1 MLLKKIVL
9 TNFRQ
14 FYGTQEL
21 EIAGDSDKNV
31 TLIHAEN
38 GVGKTTVLNAI
49 LWCFYKET
57 TPRFEQPD
65 KIANQQ
71 AISEGNY
78 TFKVEVLFENENEE
92 YLVTRE
98 CDERNGEDLPLKAF
112 VVNNGNYKP
121 LSNPAAFVDSV
132 IPREM
137 AKYFFFD
144 GEYAETFSSQK
155 NKLMVRDALED
166 MLGCRTANSAIRDLE
181 SLKVDFEK
189 RLALLANND
198 HAAAFQQKI
207 DILTAQNEKGQAE
220 LVHLETN
227 LATAESARKEIIYK
241 LRGAAAASS
250 IQKNREEF
258 ERELCGVVAT
268 KAKQESELTSW
279 INDGGI
285 GLIAKQLEE
294 KTHAMLQNATLKGK
308 IPSYIAE
315 TFVQDILSKK
325 LCICDRPFEE
335 HSREAEAISN
345 LFQDA
350 GNALAT
356 DRLMNARALMAKL
369 SEKRSKALQNLTR
382 IKESIEATSN
392 KINSLE
398 SKIENCSAELRGS
411 DVKEIAE
418 REAALEA
425 RHKEIKDLNS
435 RIELIKFSENNN
447 QIIIEEN
454 KVKRDKLM
462 ASNER
467 AIPLQKRI
475 ALLAKTSVRIK
486 EELKKYREDSREAI
500 AVDVNAILEKTA
512 RRDYYATIDEKFNL
526 DMHYK
531 SSRLSVAKGGG
542 ENQLLSLAF
551 IAALIKF
558 SANRMEDNST
568 ILKPGTTAPL
578 VLDSPF
584 GQEDPTYQKSTAE
597 FLPKLARQVVLL
609 LSKSQG
615 NPDVLQ
621 ALKGKIGR
629 EYILIS
635 ENIESQGD
643 KPSDNININ
652 GKDYASSRYNCE
664 KTLTRIKAV

>member
-1 MLLKKIVL
+1 M
-9 TNFRQ
+9 
-14 FYGTQEL
+14 
-21 EIAGDSDKNV
+21 
-31 TLIHAEN
+31 
-38 GVGKTTVLNAI
+38 
-49 LWCFYKET
+49 
-57 TPRFEQPD
+57 
-65 KIANQQ
+65 
-71 AISEGNY
+71 
-78 TFKVEVLFENENEE
+78 
-92 YLVTRE
+92 
-98 CDERNGEDLPLKAF
+98 
-112 VVNNGNYKP
+112 
-121 LSNPAAFVDSV
+121 
-132 IPREM
+132 
-137 AKYFFFD
+137 
-144 GEYAETFSSQK
+144 
-155 NKLMVRDALED
+155 
-166 MLGCRTANSAIRDLE
+166 
-181 SLKVDFEK
+181 
-189 RLALLANND
+189 
-198 HAAAFQQKI
+198 
-207 DILTAQNEKGQAE
+207 AQNDKGQAE
-220 LVHLETN
+220 LIHLETN
-227 LATAESARKEIIYK
+227 LATAESARKEIIGK
-241 LRGAAAASS
+241 LRGAGPASS

-258 ERELCGVVAT
+258 ERELDGVVAN

-294 KTHAMLQNATLKGK
+294 KSHEMLQNATLKGK

-325 LCICDRPFEE
+325 LCICDRPFED

-369 SEKRSKALQNLTR
+369 SEKRSKALPNLTR

-392 KINSLE
+392 KISSLE

-425 RHKEIKDLNS
+425 RDKEIKELNS
-435 RIELIKFSENNN
+435 RIEHIKFSEKNN
-447 QIIIEEN
+447 QAIIEDN
-454 KVKRDKLM
+454 KLKRDRIM
-462 ASNER
+462 ATNGQ
-467 AIPLQKRI
+467 AVALQKRI
-475 ALLAKTSVRIK
+475 ALLSKTSVRIQ
-486 EELKKYREDSREAI
+486 EELKKYREDSRDAI
-500 AVDVNAILEKTA
+500 AIDVNAILEKTA
-512 RRDYYATIDEKFNL
+512 RRDYYATIDDKFNL

-531 SSRLSVAKGGG
+531 SSNLSVAKGGG

-558 SANRMEDNST
+558 SANRMKDNTT

-584 GQEDPTYQKSTAE
+584 GQEDPAYQKSTAE

-609 LSKSQG
+609 LSQSQG
-615 NPDVLQ
+615 NPDVIQ

-635 ENIESQGD
+635 ENIETQGD

-652 GKDYASSRYNCE
+652 GIDYSSSRYNCQ

>member
-1 MLLKKIVL
+1 MLLKKIIL

-57 TPRFEQPD
+57 TARFEQPD
-65 KIANQQ
+65 KIANHQ

-78 TFKVEVLFENENEE
+78 TFKVEVLFENESEE
-92 YLVTRE
+92 YLVSRE
-98 CDERNGEDLPLKAF
+98 CDERNGEELPLKAF
-112 VVNNGNYKP
+112 VVKNGNYKP
-121 LSNPAAFVDSV
+121 LSNPSAFVDSV

-155 NKLMVRDALED
+155 NKSMVRDALED
-166 MLGCRTANSAIRDLE
+166 MLGCRTANLAIRDLE
-181 SLKVDFEK
+181 SLKVEVEK
-189 RLALLANND
+189 QLAALTKNNF
-198 HAAAFQQKI
+198 AEVYQQRI
-207 DILTAQNEKGQAE
+207 DALMAQNEKEQAD
-220 LVHLETN
+220 LIRLESN
-227 LATAESARKEIIYK
+227 LATAESARKEIIDK
-241 LRGAAAASS
+241 LRGSRAASA

-258 ERELCGVVAT
+258 QKELEEVLAA
-268 KAKQESELTSW
+268 KAKLETELTIW
-279 INDGGI
+279 INDSGI
-285 GLIAKQLEE
+285 SLIAKQLEE
-294 KTHAMLQNATLKGK
+294 KSHAILQNATLKGK

-335 HSREAEAISN
+335 HSNEAIAISN
-345 LFQDA
+345 LLQDA

-369 SEKRSKALQNLTR
+369 SEKRSMALPNLSR
-382 IKESIEATSN
+382 IKESIQATSD
-392 KINSLE
+392 KISSLE
-398 SKIENCSAELRGS
+398 SKIENCSTELRGS

-425 RHKEIKDLNS
+425 RDKEIKELN
-435 RIELIKFSENNN
+435 RCIEHIKFKEKNN
-447 QIIIEEN
+447 QAVIEEN
-454 KVKRDKLM
+454 KLTRDKIM
-462 ASNER
+462 ATNKR
-467 AIPLQKRI
+467 AAPLQKRI
-475 ALLAKTSVRIK
+475 ALLAKTSARIE
-486 EELKKYREDSREAI
+486 EELKKYREDSRNAI
-500 AVDVNAILEKTA
+500 VVDVNKILEKTA

-531 SSRLSVAKGGG
+531 SSNLSVAKGGG

-558 SANRMEDNST
+558 SANRMKDDST

-609 LSKSQG
+609 ISKSQG

-635 ENIESQGD
+635 ENIESKGD

-652 GKDYASSRYNCE
+652 GKNYDCSRYNCE